1 MIYEI
6 PNDTDI
12 TKRLEKRRRM
22 VVKLKKLTFSLPL
35 KDQLEDMK
43 LEENLIVDVY
53 DLMLNQ
59 DATVKISDQINLT
72 ILHYN

>member
-1 MIYEI
+1 MIV
-6 PNDTDI
+6 N
-12 TKRLEKRRRM
+12 
-22 VVKLKKLTFSLPL
+22 LKKLTFSLPL
-35 KDQLEDMK
+35 KDQFEDVK
-43 LEENLIVDVY
+43 LGENLIVDGY